1 MKGFNKQKKHLKK
14 IREEKSLRTREL
26 KDEDPNESSEGSNNE
41 IVTSDS
47 KVQCNSSKKM
57 DPVCSAMATLASG
70 GTFTSSSKF
79 CAHMNQPY
87 VCKSSFYKGQKIV
100 AQEVK
105 QYALESM
112 QQARDQFCVF
122 LR

>member
-1 MKGFNKQKKHLKK
+1 
-14 IREEKSLRTREL
+14 
-26 KDEDPNESSEGSNNE
+26 
-41 IVTSDS
+41 
-47 KVQCNSSKKM
+47 M
-57 DPVCSAMATLASG
+57 DPVCCAMATLASG
-70 GTFTSSSKF
+70 GTFTSSSNF